1 MSGRLSTASPARHAR
16 MMGQGSSTMEL
27 TDDVHTRLLAHD
39 HFGLGCT
46 PVSVDGI
53 ASNGS
58 GSASRPVAHQAV
70 RPVPAALATYAHIDT
85 KSLRPVTFK
94 LSGRRLCRD
103 NELEVWPRLCRW
115 RGSRSLS
122 KEGRPKR
129 AIGLGPG
136 AARREEGKA
145 RGEARGG
152 SCGSDRAERR
162 GGGGGGGRRP

>member
-1 MSGRLSTASPARHAR
+1 

-129 AIGLGPG
+129 AIEQIEQS
-136 AARREEGKA
+136 EEADSGGFALKA
-145 RGEARGG
+145 KGQAQ
-152 SCGSDRAERR
+152 STLCSTFS
-162 GGGGGGGRRP
+162 PSW